1 MTNLMEALRKKFKT
15 PKEAMAA
22 LGLDESLIA
31 SSIALDSF
39 AEVEKKA
46 AKEPDVRDPAA
57 VAAAVGFKKY
67 GKAGMERKA
76 HGDRK
81 IRTSRKRSI
90 SGDTGKTPRV
100 AGDSKERSSMT
111 TKTKWSPTALVAMGV
126 VGEYL
131 APRLAQDAKIDLRPI
146 FTGVA
151 ASNFKSRR
159 PFITSRLRAAVNGN
173 LAQDADIEDLGEV
186 LDRIDE
192 LADEGREAL
201 GEARADEG
209 EDAPEDL
216 TEGEGSGEMEGA
228 GGGEDDNQEIREF
241 LADKLSPEDL
251 ETVCAMMRAKAGD
264 EEPAMKPDENDEE
277 KKEKE
282 AAMDKKAMDAAIAAA
297 IQANDRKHVEI
308 AAARSAVRPY
318 VGELTIGCDS
328 AEAVYRHALTAL
340 GVNVKDIHRDALP
353 AILAAQP
360 KPGARRVESRLAQD
374 AVAAKG
380 FAERFPSASRIGTI

>member
-1 MTNLMEALRKKFKT
+1 MSKLLDALRSRFKT

-39 AEVEKKA
+39 AEVEEEA
-46 AKEPDVRDPAA
+46 AKEPGVRDPAA

-81 IRTSRKRSI
+81 IRTSRKRSL

-111 TKTKWSPTALVAMGV
+111 TKTKWSPTALVAMGA

-151 ASNFKSRR
+151 ARNFKSRR

-216 TEGEGSGEMEGA
+216 TESEGSGEMEGA

-241 LADKLSPEDL
+241 LADKLSPGDL
-251 ETVCAMMRAKAGD
+251 ETVCAMMRAKTGD
-264 EEPAMKPDENDEE
+264 EEPAMKPDDEDE
-277 KKEKE
+277 KKEP
-282 AAMDKKAMDAAIAAA
+282 AMDKKAMDAAIAAA